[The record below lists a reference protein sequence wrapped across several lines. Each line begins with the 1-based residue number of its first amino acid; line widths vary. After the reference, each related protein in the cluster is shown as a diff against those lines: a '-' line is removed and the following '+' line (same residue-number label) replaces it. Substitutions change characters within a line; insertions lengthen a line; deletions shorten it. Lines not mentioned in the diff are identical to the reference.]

1 MVEVMNGQLL
11 IASIATYTGNFGNP
25 PIFRGIQK

>member
-25 PIFRGIQK
+25 HFRGIQK

>member
-11 IASIATYTGNFGNP
+11 IASIATYTGILVI